1 MSFCHPFANCCDG
14 CNSFCPF
21 PDWIH
26 PLLCNPTQFC
36 CVGSDNGP
44 TLVIHSILL
53 EPCGNQ
59 SCTPRTLRIRV
70 TGPSFPC
77 GEFFTLR
84 VGSCTEIDEPL
95 VITNLEPGQYEIEQI
110 LSSCREFDTTFT
122 GPICNGCVSITNSIV
137 PTVITIVNRKRFCRR
152 CHRHGFGCNGGC
164 NNGCGCN
171 NNCGCNSGCG
181 CNNNCGCNNGCGQ
194 ICDCCG
200 CRSCCECFEPC
211 GGRHCG
217 CCDGGHHHRER
228 EER

>member
-1 MSFCHPFANCCDG
+1 MSFCHPFLNGCDG
-14 CNSFCPF
+14 FGCGCSSFCPF

-36 CVGSDNGP
+36 CVGNDNGP

-59 SCTPRTLRIRV
+59 SCTPRTLRIRI

-122 GPICNGCVSITNSIV
+122 GPICNGCVSITCSVV

-152 CHRHGFGCNGGC
+152 CRRHGC
-164 NNGCGCN
+164 
-171 NNCGCNSGCG
+171 
-181 CNNNCGCNNGCGQ
+181 NNCGCNNCGNNCGCNNCGCDSDCGRGR
-194 ICDCCG
+194 ICDRFG
-200 CRSCCECFEPC
+200 CLD
-211 GGRHCG
+211 
-217 CCDGGHHHRER
+217 CDEHHPHEHRER

>member
-1 MSFCHPFANCCDG
+1 MSFCHPFLNGCDG
-14 CNSFCPF
+14 FGCGCSSFCPF

-36 CVGSDNGP
+36 CVGNDNGP

-59 SCTPRTLRIRV
+59 SCTPRTLRIRI

-122 GPICNGCVSITNSIV
+122 GPICNGCVSITCSVV

-152 CHRHGFGCNGGC
+152 CRRH
-164 NNGCGCN
+164 GCGCSN
-171 NNCGCNSGCG
+171 CGCNICGNNCGCNSCG
-181 CNNNCGCNNGCGQ
+181 N
-194 ICDCCG
+194 
-200 CRSCCECFEPC
+200 R
-211 GGRHCG
+211 
-217 CCDGGHHHRER
+217 CDGD
-228 EER
+228 

>member
-1 MSFCHPFANCCDG
+1 MSFCHPFLNGCDG
-14 CNSFCPF
+14 FGCGCSSFCPF

-36 CVGSDNGP
+36 CVGNDNGP

-59 SCTPRTLRIRV
+59 SCTPRTLRIRI

-122 GPICNGCVSITNSIV
+122 GPICNGCVSITCSVV

-152 CHRHGFGCNGGC
+152 CRRH
-164 NNGCGCN
+164 GCGCGSCSN
-171 NNCGCNSGCG
+171 CGCGNNCGCSSCG
-181 CNNNCGCNNGCGQ
+181 NRCDGDCGRGR
-194 ICDCCG
+194 ICDRCG
-200 CRSCCECFEPC
+200 CRDCRE
-211 GGRHCG
+211 
-217 CCDGGHHHRER
+217 HHEHHHHEHRER